1 MTLGLALALTAQ
13 LAPLSIAWAAPTAS
27 LRISQLDA
35 EAPQSPFL
43 LRLFGA
49 RDVALGALTLMAPA
63 STRPTLLK
71 VGVGVDAGDA
81 AAALLALK
89 AGQLK
94 LVPALA
100 MAGTAGFAIFAG
112 VQALGEQD

>member
-1 MTLGLALALTAQ
+1 MDQATSLSLGRIVVGAA
-13 LAPLSIAWAAPTAS
+13 AWAAPTAS
-27 LRISQLDA
+27 LRVSQLDA

-49 RDVALGALTLMAPA
+49 RDVALGALTILAPA
-63 STRPTLLK
+63 ATRPTLLK

-112 VQALGEQD
+112 VQALGEQA